1 MDSTPSPPDT
11 IYGFIGIGVMG
22 YGMAMNLRR
31 KMPPTSKL
39 ILCEINQERREE
51 FVREASPNGPIEVAE
66 TPMQIAEK
74 AEIIITMLPK
84 AVHVNAVFKDPNT
97 GLLAAE
103 KSGTPI
109 FFLECSSI
117 DTSSSVAL
125 AREVLD
131 SGHGRL
137 IDAPVSGG
145 YVVSGISYS
154 YHDAN
159 EVPTVLKGAMPEH

>member
-1 MDSTPSPPDT
+1 MDSASSPPNA

-31 KMPPTSKL
+31 KIPSTSKL
-39 ILCEINQERREE
+39 ILCEINQARREQ
-51 FVREASPNGPIEVAE
+51 FVGEASPNGPIEVAH
-66 TPMQIAEK
+66 TPRQVAEK

-84 AVHVNAVFKDPNT
+84 AGHVNDVFKNPDT
-97 GLLAAE
+97 GLLATE
-103 KSGTPI
+103 KPKTPI
-109 FFLECSSI
+109 YFLECSSI

-125 AREVLD
+125 AKEVLA

-145 YVVSGISYS
+145 YVALGVSNRSRC
-154 YHDAN
+154 
-159 EVPTVLKGAMPEH
+159 